1 MAGADCDLPVR
12 MALHPALIETIHMT
26 LKGAIEV
33 EVSEH
38 YIVIVAFNDKHALNI
53 PSQ

>member
-26 LKGAIEV
+26 LKGAIKV
-33 EVSEH
+33 EASEY
-38 YIVIVAFNDKHALNI
+38 YIVIMAFNDIHVLNI